1 MPTLSGDSSFS
12 FERQTELFGRDLVQT
27 LEPRFLY
34 VLTPHRDQYNL
45 PLYDTAPKDF
55 NEVSIYSTNQF
66 TGNDRIS
73 DENQLTAG
81 VSTRYN
87 DAVNGRELLRLG
99 IAQKFLFSDQR
110 LTTDNYQTPTP
121 QPDSRSCRDLL
132 LYGSSSA
139 MEHWSFDGIVEVD
152 PSPSQ
157 HRGLDAARRCERPLS
172 SGAFQDA

>member
-1 MPTLSGDSSFS
+1 M
-12 FERQTELFGRDLVQT
+12 QT

-34 VLTPHRDQYNL
+34 VLTPYHDQRNL

-55 NEVSIYSTNQF
+55 NEVSIYSDNQF

-81 VSTRYN
+81 VSTRFN

-99 IAQKFLFSDQR
+99 IAQKFLFTDQQ
-110 LTTDNYQTPTP
+110 LTTDDYQS
-121 QPDSRSCRDLL
+121 DARSPRRTSCPHLL

-139 MEHWSFDGIVEVD
+139 MEHWSFDGIVEED
-152 PSPSQ
+152 PSVA
-157 HRGLDAARRCERPLS
+157 HAAGRS
-172 SGAFQDA
+172 AQS